1 MRENLLSSAH
11 RKRSLL
17 PRRAQTPTAGR
28 SSAPKRRPRGK
39 ALARNESVRRKNRV
53 KLKVTAPSILMTG
66 TRDESTALGD
76 HSDLRLLPTECSRPW
91 RENAPSEGSS
101 VRGQPEKGMQS
112 FVSSRKFRKKM
123 WPSACYL
130 IVLGCWS
137 KRNQPEI
144 IMNHSS

>member
-1 MRENLLSSAH
+1 MYRKVTAATLAYYAMVVLALTQPAEGLSTGAVGLS
-11 RKRSLL
+11 RW
-17 PRRAQTPTAGR
+17 
-28 SSAPKRRPRGK
+28 RRPRGK

-101 VRGQPEKGMQS
+101 VRGQPEKGMES
-112 FVSSRKFRKKM
+112 FVSSRKFRKK
-123 WPSACYL
+123 CGHQRV
-130 IVLGCWS
+130 I
-137 KRNQPEI
+137 
-144 IMNHSS
+144 